1 MNYRKLG
8 NSGLFVSELCYGAMS
23 FTGSKGWSHISKTN
37 QKEADELTAM
47 AIDNGIN
54 FIDTADIYSEG
65 ASEIMLGKALGKKR
79 KDIILTTK
87 FGFKVGEGTNDN
99 GLSRKRV
106 IEACDASLKR
116 LNTDYIDLYLIHA
129 ADFVTPL
136 EETLSALNDLVR
148 QGKVRYIGCSNF
160 YGWQLVKANSI
171 SEKNGWEKL
180 IVNQIYYSLL
190 GREAEYEMIPAAI
203 EEGIANTIWS
213 PLHGGI
219 LSGKYFDKKNW
230 PKDTRI
236 KEPGAHFPYDVVQGE
251 EVMKTVIRIAKDN
264 KVSPAQVSLNYLL
277 KKKGV
282 TSLVIGAKNK
292 EQLLDNLNTVK
303 WELTKEQFDE
313 LDNLSAPKNVYP
325 HWYYNFFRKAE
336 LEKGSHL

>member
-1 MNYRKLG
+1 
-8 NSGLFVSELCYGAMS
+8 
-23 FTGSKGWSHISKTN
+23 
-37 QKEADELTAM
+37 
-47 AIDNGIN
+47 
-54 FIDTADIYSEG
+54 
-65 ASEIMLGKALGKKR
+65 
-79 KDIILTTK
+79 
-87 FGFKVGEGTNDN
+87 
-99 GLSRKRV
+99 
-106 IEACDASLKR
+106 
-116 LNTDYIDLYLIHA
+116 DYIDLYLIHA

-148 QGKVRYIGCSNF
+148 NGKVRYIGCSNF
-160 YGWQLVKANSI
+160 YGWQLVKANAI

-251 EVMKTVIRIAKDN
+251 EVMRTVIRIAKVN
-264 KVSPAQVSLNYLL
+264 NVSPAQVSLNYLL

-282 TSLVIGAKNK
+282 SSLVIGAKNK

-313 LDNLSAPKNVYP
+313 LDKLSAPKNVYP